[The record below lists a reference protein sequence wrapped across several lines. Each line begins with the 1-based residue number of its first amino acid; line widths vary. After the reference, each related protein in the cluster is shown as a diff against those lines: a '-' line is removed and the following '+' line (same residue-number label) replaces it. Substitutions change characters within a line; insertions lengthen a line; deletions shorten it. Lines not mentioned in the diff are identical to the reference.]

1 MSEAAARDTTR
12 RPNVL
17 YLMCDQLAARALELY
32 GGSYVE
38 TPNIDRLAAEGVT
51 FDNMIATCPVCT
63 PFRSM
68 WLTGR
73 HPQTTG
79 HLINFVR
86 TRHDEIGWGDVFAR
100 AGYRTGY
107 VGKWHLHTGSFP
119 EIGGRD
125 FVPEGRDRLGFE
137 WWRGYNFHTDYF
149 GGAVNLDGWRC
160 ENWKGYETEALNRY
174 AFEFLDQQQGR
185 GRKDD
190 SKANRKDSRNTV
202 QDDNRPFCL
211 LVNPHQPH
219 FTPHR
224 FAPED
229 CYRRLPEGLSLPR
242 SWRGRDAANDM
253 KSWRDYLAM
262 VLAVDDM
269 LGELMD
275 GLEKRGLAGDTILV
289 VGSDHGT
296 HLGTHGEN
304 FWGKKM
310 PWEENVKVPMIV
322 RFPGV
327 LDGGRRTDA
336 LTAPVDLLP
345 GFCGLCGIAA
355 PRTVEGYDLS
365 SAWRGEPGAFEQDAL
380 LMMNFAAG
388 YDYLEDGWEW
398 RGVRTRTHTFARH
411 LDGRVQLFDN
421 VRDPAQERNLADE
434 PEHAPLRRDIEAT
447 LRDLQ
452 ARRGDE
458 LMPAS
463 AYADWFDDERRV
475 VRNARGALP
484 HPEDPPDWGLLA

>member
-1 MSEAAARDTTR
+1 MPEVAARDAVR
-12 RPNVL
+12 HPNVL
-17 YLMCDQLAARALELY
+17 YLMCDQLAARALGLY
-32 GGSYVE
+32 GCGYVE

-51 FDNMIATCPVCT
+51 FDSMIATCPVCT

-107 VGKWHLHTGSFP
+107 IGKWHLHTGSFP

-149 GGAVNLDGWRC
+149 GGAVNLDDWRC

-174 AFEFLDQQQGR
+174 AFEFLDQHQGR
-185 GRKDD
+185 GRDDPKDD
-190 SKANRKDSRNTV
+190 
-202 QDDNRPFCL
+202 RPFCL

-219 FTPHR
+219 FTPYR
-224 FAPED
+224 YAPDRRYE
-229 CYRRLPEGLSLPR
+229 RLPEDLPLPR
-242 SWRGRDAANDM
+242 SWRGRDAAKDM

-262 VLAVDDM
+262 VLALDDM
-269 LGELMD
+269 LGGLMD
-275 GLEKRGLAGDTILV
+275 GLEERGLAGDTILV
-289 VGSDHGT
+289 FGSDHGT
-296 HLGTHGEN
+296 HLGTHGED

-322 RFPGV
+322 RWPGV

-345 GFCGLCGIAA
+345 SFCGLCGIAA
-355 PRTVEGYDLS
+355 PSTVEGHDLS
-365 SAWRGEPGAFEQDAL
+365 AAWRGEEGAFEQDAVF
-380 LMMNFAAG
+380 MMNFAAW
-388 YDYLEDGWEW
+388 YDYLDDGWEW
-398 RGVRTRTHTFARH
+398 RGVRTLTHTYARH
-411 LDGRVQLFDN
+411 LDGRVELFDN
-421 VRDPAQERNLADE
+421 ALDPAQERNLADD
-434 PEHAPLRRDIEAT
+434 PSHAALRRDLEAA
-447 LRDLQ
+447 LREFQ
-452 ARRGDE
+452 GRRGDE
-458 LMPAS
+458 LRPAS
-463 AYADWFDDERRV
+463 SYADWFDHDRRII
-475 VRNARGALP
+475 RNALGALP
-484 HPEDPPDWGLLA
+484 DPEDPPDWNVLT